1 MTADKHYSL
10 VKRILLLFAV
20 LVLLLFVIIF
30 IFAYHTTRS
39 EYEQKV
45 YYKIERVGML
55 LERQLRNSNVQSFSG
70 KYKLGEINTTI
81 QFYRKRCDEASLKAA
96 SLSTLQQEACEQIAG
111 FVIEPIKNDHLDT
124 YYLNSR
130 NNLVIQVSVL
140 HSDINR
146 YVLKLTSKILL
157 PYLIISPIAILVI
170 FLFLIRMLRPLGLL
184 EQEILSRAPNQFDR
198 LHTEPKAKE
207 LDSLVTALNQMFQ
220 KIRDFQFQQQ
230 QFIANAAHE
239 LRTPLTALSLHL
251 QIIKNEFSDSAQHV
265 SMFTQF
271 EERLQ
276 RLQLLVNQMMA
287 LAHQEKPASDTPAV
301 AIDLSVIL
309 KQCIEQ
315 LYPTIEKKSLN
326 LYITDFENSLMH
338 AHPDQLN
345 SIVINLL
352 DNAIKYTP
360 DHGLINISLKNQFQ
374 HICLIIEDSGPG
386 LDESEYK
393 NVFQRFYR
401 LPDTQHII
409 GSGLGLSIVAQAVQ
423 QLHGKI
429 ELSRSLLGGLT
440 VTLEFPKSV
449 KPLTYKT

>member
-81 QFYRKRCDEASLKAA
+81 QFYRKRCDEASLKAGG
-96 SLSTLQQEACEQIAG
+96 LSMLQQEACEQIAG

-287 LAHQEKPASDTPAV
+287 LAHQEKPASDTPAI

-315 LYPTIEKKSLN
+315 LYPAIEKKSLN

-374 HICLIIEDSGPG
+374 QISLIIEDSGPG
-386 LDESEYK
+386 LDEAEYK